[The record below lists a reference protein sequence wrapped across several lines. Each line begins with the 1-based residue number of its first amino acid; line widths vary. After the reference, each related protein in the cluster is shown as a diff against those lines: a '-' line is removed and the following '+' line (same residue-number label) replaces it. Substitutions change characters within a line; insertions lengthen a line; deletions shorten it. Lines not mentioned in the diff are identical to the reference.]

1 MFRDRL
7 TRVIEERGISKYQIA
22 KETRITEATLSNYC
36 NGKGKP
42 SPSIVMQLAN
52 FLDVDFDWLLN
63 GTGDERDDRRI
74 LSDSNPEYIIL
85 GKNKFTS
92 KNSSVVIAHL
102 EKQIGE
108 KDKLINKLTSI
119 IADKLDVIIES
130 TQNRYTEP
138 TP

>member
-7 TRVIEERGISKYQIA
+7 TKVIEERGISKYQIA
-22 KETRITEATLSNYC
+22 KETKITEATLSNYC

-52 FLDVDFDWLLN
+52 FLDVDFDWLIN
-63 GTGDERDDRRI
+63 GVVDEEDKSV
-74 LSDSNPEYIIL
+74 LSDSKPEYLIL

-119 IADKLDVIIES
+119 VTDKLDVIVQQ
-130 TQNRYTEP
+130 TKKD
-138 TP
+138 